1 MQPVQPVQSVQS
13 VLSVLDRPVR
23 ELQPGILSALPDDT
37 PGQRYDSRAR
47 AYDRMIGSRL
57 YNRIFW
63 GSAPDEY
70 RAFARRAVASSDS
83 GWFLDAG
90 CGTLLL
96 TAEAYAA
103 ASHRPVIALDKSLGM
118 LQRARERL
126 LEINPA
132 ASEHVVFLQGDLLD
146 LPFKAHSFRT
156 VLSMGMLHLFD
167 AAVPLVRSLDRLV
180 EPGGQLF
187 LSSLVTTGRFG
198 DRYMRFLHR
207 AGEIAAPR
215 TADALKRTLLDTLGP
230 HITWSVVGNMSYAHG
245 QHGQHGQHE
254 NHGHGQHG
262 SPFSV

>member
-1 MQPVQPVQSVQS
+1 M
-13 VLSVLDRPVR
+13 R
-23 ELQPGILSALPDDT
+23 EVQPGILSVLPDDT

-57 YNRIFW
+57 YNRLFW

-70 RAFARRAVASSDS
+70 RAFARQAVASSES
-83 GWFLDAG
+83 GWLLDAG

-96 TAEAYAA
+96 TADAYAA
-103 ASHRPVIALDKSLGM
+103 APHRPVIALDKSLGM

-126 LEINPA
+126 IEINPA
-132 ASEHVVFLQGDLLD
+132 ASEHVVFVQGDLLD
-146 LPFKAHSFRT
+146 LPFKDKSFRT
-156 VLSMGMLHLFD
+156 VMSMGMLHLFD

-187 LSSLVTTGRFG
+187 LSSLVTNGRLG

-215 TADALKRTLLDTLGP
+215 TADTLKRALLDTLGP
-230 HITWSVVGNMSYAHG
+230 NLTWSVVGNMSYAHG
-245 QHGQHGQHE
+245 QHELHE
-254 NHGHGQHG
+254 NHGHGEHG
-262 SPFSV
+262 PSFSV